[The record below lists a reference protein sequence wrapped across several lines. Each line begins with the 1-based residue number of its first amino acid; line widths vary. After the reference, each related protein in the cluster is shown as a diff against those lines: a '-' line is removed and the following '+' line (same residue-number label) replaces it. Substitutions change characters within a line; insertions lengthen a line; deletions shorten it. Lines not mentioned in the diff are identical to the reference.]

1 MVKTTVCT
9 PDASNKEMLKETT
22 QDISLDMY
30 QDAVTDVTVKKM
42 LKSPRHTK
50 GYTQRAGT
58 SQQETKSD
66 SRPEKEKNPTGAS
79 TSKQE
84 AKFAETSTS
93 SNPMPSPQKEKP
105 VYEEKPEIPKGFR
118 NKFVS
123 KLRSAREDGDLKVDS
138 NKFVM
143 HIWDFGGQ
151 PIYHVI
157 QRIFMVSYAVV
168 CVVFNMNEG
177 LNAPAK
183 VRDPTTGKVYEHRMT
198 NLDFILFWIRS
209 VFVNVRKG
217 KNNKIMLIGT
227 HYESLGKTEQERQQR
242 VKEIENILWKAL
254 EGKPF
259 EDMVYQ
265 GELFTIENSVSFE
278 KSGAS
283 KIILQIQKLVQM
295 MILTFPIKWLQVLL
309 EIQQLRKAK
318 LYLPTSE
325 INDLLARCKIT
336 DRKLF
341 LEYLHDIGEILFYP
355 DDKILKEKIVID
367 LMGVVDKFKTIITV
381 IDPSIQPS
389 LKQLWRNLNGGKLD
403 ERLLQHI
410 WKDESDEM
418 IIFFVSLMQTFGL
431 MCEKRSK
438 ENVGRMFYV
447 LSRLKPQ
454 RDDTKAAEYE
464 EKHAISLFHDFDGY
478 LPDDLFQR
486 VATKF
491 IEEFQIDD
499 VEPALSYEHV
509 ELNVDGHHLVL
520 LNVATINN
528 RRLFQTTIVR
538 TTIMNTE
545 SGSSSPEDDDP
556 QPSICK
562 KVLSFLQKEL
572 HFLSERNAHGVKV
585 KMYIPCVCASK
596 GEPTHMHVV
605 RKFDKDV
612 LPCGSRGMEV
622 KRYRNLFGDNV
633 LSKEESIED
642 KYVNNIDYVDD
653 LTIESVSTEMDLSC
667 RRFGV
672 RLGLTWSTV
681 NTIFD
686 NEKQT
691 DKATANMLKRWRSSI
706 GSDFNQQQVLC
717 TALRQHDRNDLADL
731 LFQKYIDDEI
741 PKVIKPS
748 ARFDD
753 QDLLFICDNLG
764 QHWRRLAVRLGI
776 KWDVISNITGK
787 NRHDEDD
794 IMVVLVKWRGRQRAA
809 HQIPTMIKA
818 LKQQGRVDLADS
830 LCTRHEYKDD
840 VSSEVPMFTDQSGQ
854 GCLTDLD
861 FLIISLKMTEWKS
874 FCRGLGIA
882 DVELTQNEI
891 KYLML
896 TVEATMESLVQW
908 RCKQGRDVNQRDEVI
923 KALRAVK
930 RMDIVQLLETV
941 Y

>member
-1 MVKTTVCT
+1 
-9 PDASNKEMLKETT
+9 
-22 QDISLDMY
+22 
-30 QDAVTDVTVKKM
+30 
-42 LKSPRHTK
+42 
-50 GYTQRAGT
+50 
-58 SQQETKSD
+58 
-66 SRPEKEKNPTGAS
+66 
-79 TSKQE
+79 
-84 AKFAETSTS
+84 
-93 SNPMPSPQKEKP
+93 
-105 VYEEKPEIPKGFR
+105 
-118 NKFVS
+118 
-123 KLRSAREDGDLKVDS
+123 
-138 NKFVM
+138 
-143 HIWDFGGQ
+143 
-151 PIYHVI
+151 
-157 QRIFMVSYAVV
+157 
-168 CVVFNMNEG
+168 
-177 LNAPAK
+177 
-183 VRDPTTGKVYEHRMT
+183 
-198 NLDFILFWIRS
+198 
-209 VFVNVRKG
+209 
-217 KNNKIMLIGT
+217 
-227 HYESLGKTEQERQQR
+227 
-242 VKEIENILWKAL
+242 
-254 EGKPF
+254 
-259 EDMVYQ
+259 MVYQ

-283 KIILQIQKLVQM
+283 KIILKIQKLVQM

-410 WKDESDEM
+410 WKDDSDEM

-438 ENVGRMFYV
+438 EKVGRMFYV

-491 IEEFQIDD
+491 IEEFQMED
-499 VEPALSYEHV
+499 VEPTLSYEHV

-556 QPSICK
+556 HPSICK

-572 HFLSERNAHGVKV
+572 HFLSEKNAHGVKV

-642 KYVNNIDYVDD
+642 KYVNNIGKYDFHRFRLISCFELWFLLVFDGIGSCLSTVPPRPSYPPRYITYSREELIQLRPALPGVQRRSRPSATDTDTLGAQIKNRKRGRRGGLKARLKRRKFSAPLPSILTGNAQSLRNKLDELKACTLDTESPDAVKLVTGDFNSCDLKKVSNYYQYVDFP
-653 LTIESVSTEMDLSC
+653 T
-667 RRFGV
+667 RG
-672 RLGLTWSTV
+672 
-681 NTIFD
+681 
-686 NEKQT
+686 
-691 DKATANMLKRWRSSI
+691 DKILDCCYGNIKNAYKSS
-706 GSDFNQQQVLC
+706 
-717 TALRQHDRNDLADL
+717 
-731 LFQKYIDDEI
+731 
-741 PKVIKPS
+741 PK
-748 ARFDD
+748 A
-753 QDLLFICDNLG
+753 
-764 QHWRRLAVRLGI
+764 
-776 KWDVISNITGK
+776 
-787 NRHDEDD
+787 
-794 IMVVLVKWRGRQRAA
+794 
-809 HQIPTMIKA
+809 
-818 LKQQGRVDLADS
+818 
-830 LCTRHEYKDD
+830 
-840 VSSEVPMFTDQSGQ
+840 
-854 GCLTDLD
+854 
-861 FLIISLKMTEWKS
+861 
-874 FCRGLGIA
+874 GLGKSDHKMIHLIPA
-882 DVELTQNEI
+882 
-891 KYLML
+891 Y
-896 TVEATMESLVQW
+896 
-908 RCKQGRDVNQRDEVI
+908 
-923 KALRAVK
+923 
-930 RMDIVQLLETV
+930 
-941 Y
+941 